1 MSLTRA
7 VIRID
12 HHIAQIV
19 EFDTS
24 HTESHKVKAHAHYTR
39 QHGSAVR
46 SEHEFFAEVCIAL
59 ANIPELLITGSHQ
72 AQADFRHYVEKH
84 RSGMLKQIVGWETV
98 DAPSEAQLAALAKQH
113 FLKIDQLQGKAP
125 LR

>member
-12 HHIAQIV
+12 HHTAQII
-19 EFDTS
+19 EFDAD
-24 HTESHKVKAHAHYTR
+24 HTEVHKVKAHAHYTR
-39 QHGSAVR
+39 QHGSSVR
-46 SEHEFFAEVCIAL
+46 SEHEFFAEVCAAL
-59 ANIPELLITGSHQ
+59 ANIPQLLVTGSHQ

-84 RSGMLKQIVGWETV
+84 RPGVVKQIAGWETV
-98 DAPSEAQLAALAKQH
+98 DAPSEGELVALAKKH
-113 FLKIDQLQGKAP
+113 FLKLDQLSGKAP

>member
-1 MSLTRA
+1 MSLTHA

-12 HHIAQIV
+12 HHTAQII
-19 EFDTS
+19 EFDAD
-24 HTESHKVKAHAHYTR
+24 HTEAHKVKAHAHYTR
-39 QHGSAVR
+39 QHGSSVR
-46 SEHEFFAEVCIAL
+46 SEHEFFAEVCTAL
-59 ANIPELLITGSHQ
+59 ASIPELLITGSHQ

-98 DAPSEAQLAALAKQH
+98 DAPSEAQLVALAKQH
-113 FLKIDQLQGKAP
+113 FLKFEQMAGKAP